1 MTLEKRSA
9 QSGIARSLASSGYN
23 QRRSECDCRG
33 APRLRAFQRDRFP
46 EHLHRFRA
54 FGDVRLHCAFAQE
67 VTNVR

>member
-9 QSGIARSLASSGYN
+9 QSGIARS
-23 QRRSECDCRG
+23 QRRVVSMAGEQLAPSVCCRWV
-33 APRLRAFQRDRFP
+33 A
-46 EHLHRFRA
+46 A